1 MNYPSKIIEKAI
13 NELASLPGIGKKTAL
28 RLALH
33 ILKQPVDN
41 AVGLGEAIIA
51 LRKEIRYCKKC
62 HNISDSELCNICA
75 NPRRDQ
81 QTICVVEDMKDVI
94 AIESTNQFNGVYHV
108 LGGIINPLM
117 GIGPSHLNID
127 SLVEKI
133 KEVECKEVIFAFSA
147 NIEGDTTA
155 FYISK
160 KLTGTGV
167 RVSSIARGIP
177 IGLDLEYTDEITLG
191 RSLLNRTIIQTSQP
205 E

>member
-33 ILKQPVDN
+33 ILKQPLDS

-51 LRKEIRYCKKC
+51 LRKEVQYCKKC
-62 HNISDSELCNICA
+62 HNLSDTDICNICS
-75 NPRRDQ
+75 NMRRDQ

-94 AIESTNQFNGVYHV
+94 AIESTNQFMGVYHV

-117 GIGPSHLNID
+117 GVGPSQLNID
-127 SLVEKI
+127 SLVAKV
-133 KEVECKEVIFAFSA
+133 KEMECKEIIFAFSA

-160 KLTGTGV
+160 KIAPLGV
-167 RVSSIARGIP
+167 KVSSIARGIP

-191 RSLLNRTIIQTSQP
+191 RSLLNRTIIQT
-205 E
+205 